1 VGDRLQVGTVIAFRS
16 ESRSA
21 SDRNRDRLAF
31 GTLIGFA
38 RNTQFRLAAHS
49 LHHNKSRLGDFLRKM
64 KAKLGPK
71 AATTA
76 TAHKIATIF
85 YTLVTRQIEYDDSIW
100 VARDEENR
108 KRMENKLKRQAA
120 SLGFNLI
127 PKEVPQ

>member
-1 VGDRLQVGTVIAFRS
+1 L
-16 ESRSA
+16 
-21 SDRNRDRLAF
+21 
-31 GTLIGFA
+31 
-38 RNTQFRLAAHS
+38 FRLAAHS

-100 VARDEENR
+100 AARDEENR
-108 KRMENKLKRQAA
+108 KRMENKLKRHAA

-127 PKEVPQ
+127 PKEVP